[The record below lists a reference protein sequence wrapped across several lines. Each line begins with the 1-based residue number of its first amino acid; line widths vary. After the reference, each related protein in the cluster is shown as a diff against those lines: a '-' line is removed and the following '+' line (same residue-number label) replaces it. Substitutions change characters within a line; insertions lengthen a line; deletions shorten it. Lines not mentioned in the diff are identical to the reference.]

1 MPSHTV
7 QRSQVKD
14 IQVLAA
20 LSINTPIV
28 PLSSQ
33 PKLPLSNH
41 GLQTP
46 LQPDIVPQL
55 RRTQSDSVSTAS
67 LQDALPSMADP
78 AILSV
83 SFAKLRSQPFIAN
96 LQIIWKCSGWQKQRT
111 RFQYRRCH
119 SSPSIGL
126 GSNAILM
133 QGLPCCQQSSRTN
146 LSAFD
151 QGDPSPTSS
160 LPQHRPAPSSHA
172 SNSTVG
178 KMSTYSM
185 PMPERRLPHTY
196 TSAAQLQRAD
206 SNRQLAKAVLKKKQM
221 RDFESKRFGGA
232 DTAGSEA
239 DESQINSEA
248 PNIRRKVC
256 LRISFYIAAG
266 RRLIR

>member
-111 RFQYRRCH
+111 RFQY
-119 SSPSIGL
+119 
-126 GSNAILM
+126 AILM